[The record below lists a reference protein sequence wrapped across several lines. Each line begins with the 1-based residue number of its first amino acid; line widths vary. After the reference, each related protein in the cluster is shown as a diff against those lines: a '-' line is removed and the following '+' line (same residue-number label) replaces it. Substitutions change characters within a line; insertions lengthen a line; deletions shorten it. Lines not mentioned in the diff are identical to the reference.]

1 MTHPHLLHLR
11 ASSWSLNAAR
21 GALHVRAGE
30 EAEQI
35 AAEVAEGVNDG
46 VRSSVFG
53 QFGGT
58 GHGDPVAAVALAGS
72 REPRDNVYE
81 RRERLTLAT
90 LDYLANHPDVNA
102 QGPGDPL
109 PRIMAATHRLRPTVA
124 EVVWRE
130 LRDEDQRVR
139 NLLPDLRPH
148 LAPLDAL
155 VSPAPPCP
163 ACRMVTL
170 YVQTAAPSHLWT
182 VICRAECVC
191 SGVGCRCDMPI
202 KVEGVP
208 HIWDRNAPFVTT
220 ALTTAR
226 RPR

>member
-11 ASSWSLNAAR
+11 AVSWSLNAAR

-46 VRSSVFG
+46 LRSSVFG

-72 REPRDNVYE
+72 LEPRPNRYAQLYASTTD
-81 RRERLTLAT
+81 TLRW
-90 LDYLANHPDVNA
+90 LADQLGAPTA
-102 QGPGDPL
+102 PDPL
-109 PRIMAATHRLRPTVA
+109 TRLNNADMLPGTAATVTRWLA
-124 EVVWRE
+124 EA
-130 LRDEDQRVR
+130 DQRIR
-139 NLLPDLRPH
+139 NLLHMAPQ

-155 VSPAPPCP
+155 TSNPPVCP
-163 ACRMVTL
+163 GCRMVTL

-191 SGVGCRCDMPI
+191 SGDGCRCGMPVR
-202 KVEGVP
+202 VEGVA
-208 HIWDRNAPFVTT
+208 HIWDRNAPF
-220 ALTTAR
+220 LTGVQS
-226 RPR
+226 